1 MTFLSF
7 LSKADF
13 VASVVVDATVLFVSF
28 LAYRRTSMPA
38 FAFLIWG
45 SLLGIILEMGIH
57 LRTPTSPDDAVSFH
71 EWYRV
76 GFFASSILWGI
87 GIFQLVRYVQREFER
102 QPPPNKS
109 PEPTAVTP
117 SVPHSRSTP

>member
-1 MTFLSF
+1 
-7 LSKADF
+7 

-28 LAYRRTSMPA
+28 MAYRRTSMPA

-45 SLLGIILEMGIH
+45 ALLGIILEMGLH
-57 LRTPTSPDDAVSFH
+57 LRTPTSADDALSFR

-87 GIFQLVRYVQREFER
+87 GIFQLVRYVQRQFDHKSSFSFTIEVR
-102 QPPPNKS
+102 QKG
-109 PEPTAVTP
+109 
-117 SVPHSRSTP
+117 